1 MPALFF
7 LFFPFKAHSLQL
19 RSLSLLGVVDAYD
32 QGGLGYADGNDKQV
46 AGRCYLVGGLKGGL
60 PPTRRYNRS
69 SCPY

>member
-32 QGGLGYADGNDKQV
+32 QGGLGYADGNDEQV
-46 AGRCYLVGGLKGGL
+46 LFGR
-60 PPTRRYNRS
+60 
-69 SCPY
+69 